1 MYQEGGVVLES
12 YLDVLGGWCSI
23 RELFGLP
30 GGWCSIRELFGC
42 TRRVV

>member
-12 YLDVLGGWCSI
+12 YLDYQEGGVVLESY
-23 RELFGLP
+23 LVVP
-30 GGWCSIRELFGC
+30 GGRGSIIELFGC